1 MKIVLTE
8 EDVRK
13 ATVSYLIS
21 AGQLSGDGEYE
32 VELNTYAKDFMVIEP
47 IKPMYDKKE
56 EK

>member
-1 MKIVLTE
+1 MKIILTE
-8 EDVRK
+8 EDVKR

-56 EK
+56 DK